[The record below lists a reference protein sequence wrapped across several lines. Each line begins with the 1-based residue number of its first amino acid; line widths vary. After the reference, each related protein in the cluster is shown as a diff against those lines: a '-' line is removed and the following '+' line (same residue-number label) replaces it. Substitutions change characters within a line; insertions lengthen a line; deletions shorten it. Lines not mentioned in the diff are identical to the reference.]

1 MQYQSAYAPIR
12 TTSRSIVRKRAR
24 RALFAALGITFA
36 LGCASS
42 LTPLDEFGSSSVIA
56 QQEQPAATEATE
68 IQLVQQP
75 VPAEQVAQAM
85 EAAPPETTAVQ
96 PVVLI
101 KPQDKPTPAALQV
114 AQTGSFA
121 TSTSIELTVGRGETL
136 SDLLTETGLTQAEA
150 LHAERAL
157 GEVFELRQL
166 AAGQRVALELEP
178 AQNGDALALAS
189 LSMPVSLTTTVELSR
204 SNENEFTAKKIE
216 KPLERKLAF
225 AGGKIR
231 SSLYQ
236 TASDIGL
243 PRGMVG
249 EIINALSYDVD
260 FQRDIKSGD
269 TIEVLYERM
278 ENYEGKH
285 AGTGDLIY
293 AELNMGGESVRI
305 YRYEDKSGFADFYNE
320 TGESVRK
327 ALLRT
332 PISGARISSGYGMR
346 NHPILGYNR
355 MHRGVDFAAPIG
367 TPIFAA
373 GDGRVEFVGRKG
385 GYGNYLKIAHNDKYA
400 TAYAH
405 LSRFAGGIA
414 PGKRVRQG
422 QIVAYVGNTGSST
435 GPHLHYEV
443 HVNGDQVNPSSVKF
457 KTGNVL
463 KGKELAAFKR
473 SMEKIEAKLDAVKKG
488 NNDIA
493 MADFKREVYAT
504 N

>member
-1 MQYQSAYAPIR
+1 MDDFGQS
-12 TTSRSIVRKRAR
+12 SILASSQTDQQSFPETVAS
-24 RALFAALGITFA
+24 AALSAPTSEPA
-36 LGCASS
+36 ASAELHPQPVLLHTDQS
-42 LTPLDEFGSSSVIA
+42 QMAQTAPQA
-56 QQEQPAATEATE
+56 QQELIPAA
-68 IQLVQQP
+68 
-75 VPAEQVAQAM
+75 
-85 EAAPPETTAVQ
+85 
-96 PVVLI
+96 
-101 KPQDKPTPAALQV
+101 
-114 AQTGSFA
+114 
-121 TSTSIELTVGRGETL
+121 IELKIEEGESLASLLIESGISQEQATL
-136 SDLLTETGLTQAEA
+136 AQQ
-150 LHAERAL
+150 AL
-157 GEVFELRQL
+157 GEIFDVRKLRS
-166 AAGQRVALELEP
+166 GQRVAIEIETS
-178 AQNGDALALAS
+178 ADASNMRLSS
-189 LSMPVSLTTTVELSR
+189 LSLPVSLTTSIEVSR
-204 SNENEFTAKKIE
+204 LADAQFKAKKIE

-236 TASDIGL
+236 TAGDIGL

-249 EIINALSYDVD
+249 EIINAFSYDVD

-285 AGTGDLIY
+285 AGTGDLIF
-293 AELNMGGESVRI
+293 AELNLGGETVKI

-320 TGESVRK
+320 AGESVRK

-332 PISGARISSGYGMR
+332 PISGARITSGYGMR
-346 NHPILGYNR
+346 SHPILGYNR

-373 GDGRVEFVGRKG
+373 GDGRVEFIGRKG
-385 GYGNYLKIAHNDKYA
+385 GYGNYLKIAHNDRYA

-405 LSRFAGGIA
+405 LSRFAGGIS

-443 HVNGDQVNPSSVKF
+443 HVNGDQVNPSGVKF

-488 NNDIA
+488 ASDIA
-493 MADFKREVYAT
+493 MADFEREVYS

>member
-1 MQYQSAYAPIR
+1 MHYQPAYAPIR
-12 TTSRSIVRKRAR
+12 TTSRAVTRKRAR
-24 RALFAALGITFA
+24 RALYCSLGLAFA

-42 LTPLDEFGSSSVIA
+42 LTPLDAFHGGAAIIA
-56 QQEQPAATEATE
+56 QDTVQQEVQQLASISQPAVE
-68 IQLVQQP
+68 P
-75 VPAEQVAQAM
+75 D
-85 EAAPPETTAVQ
+85 APPATAETQAEVA
-96 PVVLI
+96 PVVLL
-101 KPQDKPTPAALQV
+101 KPGEQAG
-114 AQTGSFA
+114 AQTALLPA
-121 TSTSIELTVGRGETL
+121 TIELKLTSGDTL
-136 SDLLTETGLTQAEA
+136 VSLLTDSGISTDQAQ
-150 LHAERAL
+150 LAEQAIGRAID
-157 GEVFELRQL
+157 LRKL
-166 AAGQRVALELEP
+166 AAGQRVAIELEP
-178 AQNGDALALAS
+178 ASDASGLQLAS
-189 LSMPVSLTTTVELSR
+189 LSMPVSLTATVELSR
-204 SNENEFTAKKIE
+204 SAQSEFVAKKIE

-236 TASDIGL
+236 TAGDIGL

-293 AELNMGGESVRI
+293 AELNMGGESVKI
-305 YRYEDKSGFADFYNE
+305 YRYEDKSGFSDFYNE
-320 TGESVRK
+320 AGESVRK

-346 NHPILGYNR
+346 NHPIYGYNR

-373 GDGRVEFVGRKG
+373 GDGKVEFVGRKG

-443 HVNGDQVNPSSVKF
+443 HVNGDQVNPSGVKF
-457 KTGNVL
+457 KTGNTL

-493 MADFKREVYAT
+493 MADFEREVYAT

>member
-1 MQYQSAYAPIR
+1 MQYQSTSSPIR
-12 TTSRSIVRKRAR
+12 TISRSVTRRRAR
-24 RALFAALGITFA
+24 RALYGAIGVAFT
-36 LGCASS
+36 LGCASA
-42 LTPLDEFGSSSVIA
+42 LTPLENLAPPAMVAATNTPQPATENSTQAHVVAASIDPASQQVTAINDVISQPVLLRSMPPISANPTTA
-56 QQEQPAATEATE
+56 QQELLPAEIE
-68 IQLVQQP
+68 IQ
-75 VPAEQVAQAM
+75 
-85 EAAPPETTAVQ
+85 
-96 PVVLI
+96 
-101 KPQDKPTPAALQV
+101 
-114 AQTGSFA
+114 
-121 TSTSIELTVGRGETL
+121 VGRGDTL
-136 SDLLTETGLTQAEA
+136 ISLLSESGVSREQAE
-150 LHAERAL
+150 LVQRAVS
-157 GEVFELRQL
+157 EVFDVRDLRS
-166 AAGQRVALELEP
+166 GQRLGVALESGSNPDGLEIT
-178 AQNGDALALAS
+178 S
-189 LSMPVSLTTTVELSR
+189 LSMPISPTTTIEVSR
-204 SNENEFTAKKIE
+204 LADAQFKAKKIE

-225 AGGKIR
+225 AGGKIK

-269 TIEVLYERM
+269 TIQVLYERM

-285 AGTGDLIY
+285 AGTGDLIF
-293 AELNMGGESVRI
+293 AELTMGGESLRI
-305 YRYEDKSGFADFYNE
+305 YRYEDKTGFADFYNE
-320 TGESVRK
+320 AGESVRK

-346 NHPILGYNR
+346 SHPILGYNR

-367 TPIFAA
+367 TPIYAA
-373 GDGRVEFVGRKG
+373 GDGKVEFVGRKG
-385 GYGNYLKIAHNDKYA
+385 GYGNFLKIAHNNKYS

-405 LSRFAGGIA
+405 LSRFANGIA
-414 PGKRVRQG
+414 PGRRVRQG

-443 HVNGDQVNPSSVKF
+443 HVNGEQVNPSGVRF

-463 KGKELAAFKR
+463 RGTELAAFKR
-473 SMEKIEAKLDAVKKG
+473 SMEKIEAKVEAVKKG

-493 MADFKREVYAT
+493 MADFKREVYS